1 VKRFAFLPILLLA
14 VALAAEV
21 LRFEPALGTV
31 SQYRLRQKTT
41 AQVLQS
47 SVKTTDNSPV
57 PAAFANLPST
67 LAAAL
72 NSEQTQDIS
81 EKVVGIAPDGTRQ
94 LETTVSSTTNGQKF
108 GYTVFS
114 SLSPVGVAT
123 VQKAEYDEATKKL
136 LQGAPFELPLEFFTQ
151 IPPIYGKPL
160 EVGSSFGLVSQNTDS
175 LAAFQAIAKAVG
187 GTAKLEGFETT
198 VTYTYRGRNSAS
210 EHVFDIKSNTT
221 AGKLSLQSSI
231 FSLEQTIKNSSAE
244 GELIYLPDGR
254 SKSSRTITTQRFQQ
268 TQTISLG
275 QTTSLV
281 VLVEA
286 DSTTEIITELM
297 P

>member
-72 NSEQTQDIS
+72 NSEQT
-81 EKVVGIAPDGTRQ
+81 IAPDGTRQ
-94 LETTVSSTTNGQKF
+94 LETTVSSLTNGQKI

-136 LQGAPFELPLEFFTQ
+136 LQGAPFELPLEFFAQ
-151 IPPIYGKPL
+151 IPPIYGKSL
-160 EVGSSFGLVSQNTDS
+160 EVGSSFGLVSQNIDS